1 MTKDAANEANQ
12 VTPSKNVSLVSM
24 NIILNKS
31 GIDQGSP
38 LMRGTESLVKV
49 LHILSPTK
57 FDRK

>member
-38 LMRGTESLVKV
+38 LMRGTESLVK
-49 LHILSPTK
+49 
-57 FDRK
+57 